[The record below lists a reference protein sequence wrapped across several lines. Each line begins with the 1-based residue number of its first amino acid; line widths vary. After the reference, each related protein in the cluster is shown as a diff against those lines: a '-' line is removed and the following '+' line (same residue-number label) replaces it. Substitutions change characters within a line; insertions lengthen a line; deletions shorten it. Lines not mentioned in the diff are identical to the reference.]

1 MRTSLMLICFFILA
15 WQGLVIT
22 NTLKTRLENR
32 TNQVQTLLNQI
43 QPKTNKRYIIKYTF
57 IQFYSIKLMKKKY
70 LTSQEYNSLVVTVQ
84 KSANYI
90 TDKEKKMF
98 DLIFEKLFVITED
111 DIISNE
117 EINHPISNPN

>member
-1 MRTSLMLICFFILA
+1 MIYNNI
-15 WQGLVIT
+15 I
-22 NTLKTRLENR
+22 NLKSYL
-32 TNQVQTLLNQI
+32 
-43 QPKTNKRYIIKYTF
+43 
-57 IQFYSIKLMKKKY
+57 IKLMKKKY
-70 LTSQEYNSLVVTVQ
+70 LTSSEYNSLVVTVQ

-98 DLIFEKLFVITED
+98 DLIFDKLFVITED

>member
-1 MRTSLMLICFFILA
+1 M
-15 WQGLVIT
+15 G
-22 NTLKTRLENR
+22 
-32 TNQVQTLLNQI
+32 
-43 QPKTNKRYIIKYTF
+43 
-57 IQFYSIKLMKKKY
+57 KKY
-70 LTSQEYNSLVVTVQ
+70 LTSTEYNKLVVTVQ

-98 DLIFEKLFVITED
+98 DLIFNKLFVITEE

>member
-1 MRTSLMLICFFILA
+1 
-15 WQGLVIT
+15 
-22 NTLKTRLENR
+22 
-32 TNQVQTLLNQI
+32 
-43 QPKTNKRYIIKYTF
+43 
-57 IQFYSIKLMKKKY
+57 MKKKY
-70 LTSQEYNSLVVTVQ
+70 LTSSEYNKIVFTIQ
-84 KSANYI
+84 KSVNYI

>member
-1 MRTSLMLICFFILA
+1 MIYNNI
-15 WQGLVIT
+15 I
-22 NTLKTRLENR
+22 NLKSYL
-32 TNQVQTLLNQI
+32 
-43 QPKTNKRYIIKYTF
+43 
-57 IQFYSIKLMKKKY
+57 IKLMKKKY
-70 LTSQEYNSLVVTVQ
+70 LTSSEYNKIVFTIQ
-84 KSANYI
+84 KSVNYI

>member
-1 MRTSLMLICFFILA
+1 
-15 WQGLVIT
+15 
-22 NTLKTRLENR
+22 
-32 TNQVQTLLNQI
+32 
-43 QPKTNKRYIIKYTF
+43 
-57 IQFYSIKLMKKKY
+57 MKKKY

>member
-1 MRTSLMLICFFILA
+1 MR
-15 WQGLVIT
+15 
-22 NTLKTRLENR
+22 
-32 TNQVQTLLNQI
+32 
-43 QPKTNKRYIIKYTF
+43 
-57 IQFYSIKLMKKKY
+57 KKY
-70 LTSQEYNSLVVTVQ
+70 LTSSEYNSLVVTVQ

-98 DLIFEKLFVITED
+98 DLIFDKLFVITDD